1 MADVWKQSE
10 GQIVDEKFLLQQYL
24 AGTEHSAVF
33 LTECSA
39 PKPQK
44 AAIKFIAADPATA
57 DRQLSAWARASHLTH
72 PNLLRILHYG
82 RCRLSRMD
90 LLYVVLEYAE
100 EDLSQVLPDRAL
112 TADETRD
119 MLGPLLDALTYL
131 HGKNFVHSHISPANI
146 HAIGDQLRLATD
158 TVFPAGDTRL
168 TSRPTDVYDAP
179 EGTGSPLASSADI
192 WSLGATLVEVLTQR
206 APELPLDNQS
216 NPTFPESL
224 PQPFLDIVRHALR
237 LDPKSR
243 WTLAE
248 IKGCMSPAAAVA
260 AAAGQTA
267 SPLAATSGAGT
278 SAQASASSVAA
289 APVVPAPIA
298 PPPSPRTAEVAAAG
312 SPLAASSA
320 KVAGIP
326 AAKLPIP
333 RKDVPPPR
341 PQASHQPPVAKSAP
355 KQTLVLPN
363 YVVPVLAVVLIIV
376 AIIALPKILG
386 HRSDSSSSASSAPPK
401 AASAASVPAAPVAKP
416 AVPNSGK
423 TAAEKKSSAAKALD
437 QRASGTSLSAQP
449 AAPAPAPASLRS
461 DVPAPAKPTNSL
473 SARAARGEVLDQ
485 VMPDVSDKA
494 RATIQGRVRTSVRV
508 HVDAAGDVSDAESAS
523 AGPSKYFADLAVK
536 AVRKWVFTPPEID
549 GRSVPSEWLVQFVF
563 TRSDTK
569 ATPTQTTP

>member
-10 GQIVDEKFLLQQYL
+10 GQVVDEKFLLQQYL

-33 LTECSA
+33 LTESST

-57 DRQLSAWARASHLTH
+57 DRQLSAWARAANLTH
-72 PNLLRILHYG
+72 PNLLRVLHYG

-158 TVFPAGDTRL
+158 AVFPAGDTRL
-168 TSRPTDVYDAP
+168 TSRLTDVYDAP
-179 EGTGSPLASSADI
+179 EGTGSPLSSSADV
-192 WSLGATLVEVLTQR
+192 WSLGATLVEVLTRR

-267 SPLAATSGAGT
+267 SASTAPSGAGT
-278 SAQASASSVAA
+278 STQASASSVVT
-289 APVVPAPIA
+289 APTAPAPIA
-298 PPPSPRTAEVAAAG
+298 PPPSARTAEVAAPG
-312 SPLAASSA
+312 SPLAVPSS
-320 KVAGIP
+320 KVPAIP
-326 AAKLPIP
+326 TAKLLTP

-341 PQASHQPPVAKSAP
+341 PQASRQPPVVKSAP

-363 YVVPVLAVVLIIV
+363 YVVPLLAVVLVIV
-376 AIIALPKILG
+376 ALIALPRILG
-386 HRSDSSSSASSAPPK
+386 RRSDTSSSASTKSAQPAATSGSSAPT
-401 AASAASVPAAPVAKP
+401 AAVAKP
-416 AVPNSGK
+416 APPSSGK
-423 TAAEKKSSAAKALD
+423 TPAEKKSSAAK
-437 QRASGTSLSAQP
+437 TSISAQP
-449 AAPAPAPASLRS
+449 TAPAPAPASLRS
-461 DVPAPAKPTNSL
+461 EVPAPAKPANS
-473 SARAARGEVLDQ
+473 SSVRPSRGEVLDQ

-508 HVDAAGDVSDAESAS
+508 HVDAAGNVSDAESAS
-523 AGPSKYFADLAVK
+523 PGPSKYFADLAVK
-536 AVRKWVFTPPEID
+536 AARKWVFTPPEID
-549 GRSVPSEWLVQFVF
+549 GRSVPSEWQIQFVF

-569 ATPTQTTP
+569 ATPTQTAP